1 MVWSCAKIL
10 RINQNKRH
18 HNLKCLEALMDDT
31 PVYDIA
37 HRHDSNN
44 TEISYVGEQFCV
56 VSRLA
61 DGCLV

>member
-1 MVWSCAKIL
+1 
-10 RINQNKRH
+10 
-18 HNLKCLEALMDDT
+18 LEALMDDT